1 MRFFWHSTHKTHQN
15 FWHPTPTHVWCENMH
30 TILCSRIC
38 KTMWHPVNTTLQH
51 TATARIRFLTSYA
64 RHTATHC
71 NTLQHTATHCNT
83 LQHTATHCNTLQH
96 TAIHCNKLP
105 LNASDFVSSYAHLHI
120 THTPTHPTHAHT
132 NTFYTHLHIRHTST
146 HTPAHQT
153 FCHPTHTWAND
164 RRRHILHT

>member
-1 MRFFWHSTHKTHQN
+1 MRFFWHSTHGTHQN
-15 FWHPTPTHVWCENMH
+15 FWHATPTHVWCENIH
-30 TILCSRIC
+30 TVLCSRIR
-38 KTMWHPVNTTLQH
+38 KTFWHPINTALQH

-83 LQHTATHCNTLQH
+83 L
-96 TAIHCNKLP
+96 P
-105 LNASDFVSSYAHLHI
+105 LKASDFLSSYAHLHI

-132 NTFYTHLHIRHTST
+132 NTFYTHLHIRHTTT

-153 FCHPTHTWAND
+153 FCHPTHTCADDW
-164 RRRHILHT
+164 RRHILHT